1 MNEAVTYL
9 ERLRELAIDQ
19 HGFVTTAQAAGV
31 GIARQELAKMVARG
45 RLERV
50 AHGVYRV
57 PQVPVTQYAPFMLAA
72 LWTGVPEACLSHET
86 VLLLR
91 ELGDVNPRK
100 IHITVNRGRRFKKGG
115 GDGYQLHYED
125 LPLNQKTWFMQ
136 MPIVNIP
143 TAIEQCINAG
153 LPSYLIE
160 QAISKAGKT
169 SELPGTVRA
178 SLEQKLEERNVGI
191 YKR

>member
-1 MNEAVTYL
+1 MNEVVTYL

-19 HGFVTTAQAAGV
+19 HGFVTTAQAADE
-31 GIARQELAKMVARG
+31 GIVRQELAKMVARG

-57 PQVPVTQYAPFMLAA
+57 PQVPVTQYAPFMLAV

-91 ELGDVNPRK
+91 ELCDVNPRK
-100 IHITVNRGRRFKKGG
+100 IHITVNKGRRFKRDGG
-115 GDGYQLHYED
+115 NGYQLHYENL
-125 LPLNQKTWFMQ
+125 LPNKKTWFMQ

-169 SELPGTVRA
+169 SELPSTVRA
-178 SLEQKLEERNVGI
+178 RLEEKLEERNVGT